1 MVQDKL
7 NTELRLA
14 AMIANSIKRG
24 LPLTEKPSQLSLSA
38 LIFYSDAAGTSYYIV
53 KGQRV
58 FHDNT
63 DRGVSCIGGSDIDNI
78 WIWTRQSWPA
88 DLLTGKKDIRGK
100 SFTTQEAV
108 GMHCL
113 SWLFRKK
120 SERRIHF
127 KIDNVAVMSRWTT
140 VADLLRKTRQLL
152 ILIKN
157 VHYLS
162 KDSSSVSVHHVN
174 RVSDNMATLAD
185 ELSREKVRS
194 CPQAARALARAKFR
208 ITSSFMLD

>member
-1 MVQDKL
+1 MTGRILDKL

-38 LIFYSDAAGTSYYIV
+38 LIFYSDAAGTSYSIV

-88 DLLTGKKDIRGK
+88 DLLTGK
-100 SFTTQEAV
+100 
-108 GMHCL
+108 
-113 SWLFRKK
+113 
-120 SERRIHF
+120 
-127 KIDNVAVMSRWTT
+127 
-140 VADLLRKTRQLL
+140 
-152 ILIKN
+152 
-157 VHYLS
+157 
-162 KDSSSVSVHHVN
+162 
-174 RVSDNMATLAD
+174 
-185 ELSREKVRS
+185 
-194 CPQAARALARAKFR
+194 
-208 ITSSFMLD
+208 

>member
-1 MVQDKL
+1 MTGRILDKL

-38 LIFYSDAAGTSYYIV
+38 LIFYSDAAGTSYSIV

-127 KIDNVAVMSRWTT
+127 KIDNVSVMSR
-140 VADLLRKTRQLL
+140 
-152 ILIKN
+152 
-157 VHYLS
+157 
-162 KDSSSVSVHHVN
+162 
-174 RVSDNMATLAD
+174 
-185 ELSREKVRS
+185 
-194 CPQAARALARAKFR
+194 
-208 ITSSFMLD
+208 

>member
-1 MVQDKL
+1 MQNRSVNYIYFDRRLSQLKGLSPERILMTGRILDKL

-38 LIFYSDAAGTSYYIV
+38 LIFYSDAAGTSYSIV
-53 KGQRV
+53 EGQRV

-78 WIWTRQSWPA
+78 WIWTRRSWPA

-127 KIDNVAVMSRWTT
+127 KIDNVAVMSR
-140 VADLLRKTRQLL
+140 
-152 ILIKN
+152 
-157 VHYLS
+157 
-162 KDSSSVSVHHVN
+162 
-174 RVSDNMATLAD
+174 
-185 ELSREKVRS
+185 
-194 CPQAARALARAKFR
+194 
-208 ITSSFMLD
+208 